1 MRELPLAWQRYQ
13 INKISNY
20 PKVIKIESD
29 TEFLILTWIL
39 PENWSVTNSIDNKQ
53 KEVWS
58 KVYNGY
64 KPDTVG
70 IVIHNEFHPPTWD
83 FQMDSSSL
91 SIYSE

>member
-1 MRELPLAWQRYQ
+1 MAEFSPAWQRYQ
-13 INKISNY
+13 IFKISNY
-20 PKVIKIESD
+20 PKVIKIKSD
-29 TEFLILTWIL
+29 TEFLTRTWIL
-39 PENWSVTNSIDNKQ
+39 PENWSVTNSIDDKQ

-64 KPDTVG
+64 KPDAVG

-83 FQMDSSSL
+83 LQMDSSSL